1 MRKMAMSAVSAA
13 LLLGASSLA
22 MAAQPGVSDQTQ
34 LNSSRTTTDRADKL
48 GNDSQSRSDA
58 TTPSNRERAPT
69 TTGDATTPKYDGKAG
84 QSLSGSSTAPA
95 DQAQVKQQLEKQ
107 GYSNVQGIHKDRD
120 GWKANAEKGGQK
132 VTVDLD
138 SSGQV
143 KAKAR

>member
-22 MAAQPGVSDQTQ
+22 MAAQPGASDQTQ
-34 LNSSRTTTDRADKL
+34 LNSSGTAADHSDKL
-48 GNDSQSRSDA
+48 GNGHQSRSDA
-58 TTPSNRERAPT
+58 TAPSGRERAPT

-84 QSLSGSSTAPA
+84 QSLSGTSTAPA

-107 GYSNVQGIHKDRD
+107 GYSNVQGVRKDRD
-120 GWKANAEKGGQK
+120 GWTANAEKGGQK

-138 SSGQV
+138 SHGQV
-143 KAKAR
+143 KAKTR